1 MILRIEPVTEKNR
14 GDVEKLQ
21 VAQEQK
27 NFIEPIEE
35 CLAESEGS
43 LEWHSLG
50 IYVKDFLVGYSMY
63 GFIAEEN
70 RLWLDRFF
78 IDSRY
83 QGQGYGRKSCTL
95 IIKKL
100 WEDFP
105 KEEKIYL
112 SVYKENFASVALY
125 CSLGFVFIPEK
136 DINGEQVMC
145 LTKSKE

>member
-1 MILRIEPVTEKNR
+1 MRIFVKELTKEEENKARLLHVK
-14 GDVEKLQ
+14 K
-21 VAQEQK
+21 AQSH
-27 NFIEPIEE
+27 FIEPIEE
-35 CLAESEGS
+35 CLAESESS

-50 IYVKDFLVGYSMY
+50 IYVKDCLVGYGMY
-63 GFIAEEN
+63 GFIAEEK

-125 CSLGFVFIPEK
+125 RSLGFVFIPEK